1 MATLTRNEAISVGRA
16 LARVLREAGVSGI
29 SRRQRDQL
37 RALAFDLRQRG
48 GSWEQA
54 LRLHL
59 QAQFARAATTTTAD
73 GAARQ
78 AETSRA
84 TRETNIVVRLN
95 LDGSGQASVHTGIGI
110 LDHLLRQLAFHG
122 LLDLDLT
129 ATGDIE
135 VDAHH
140 LTEDVAITLGRAL
153 DQALADR
160 AGIERF
166 SSVIVPMDEALA
178 TVALDLGGR
187 GFSQVAATFL
197 APTVGQLPTSLIP
210 HFLDS
215 LAREARLTLHAR
227 LEGHRDDHHGA
238 EALFK
243 ALGRALA
250 LASRRD
256 PRRAGQVPSTKA
268 SL

>member
-1 MATLTRNEAISVGRA
+1 MAAMTRNEAISVGRA
-16 LARVLREAGVSGI
+16 LARAMRETGVSGL
-29 SRRQRDQL
+29 SRRQKGEL
-37 RALAFDLRQRG
+37 RALAVKLRQRG
-48 GSWEQA
+48 DGWQQA
-54 LRLHL
+54 LRDHL
-59 QAQFARAATTTTAD
+59 QSQFRRDVAAPS
-73 GAARQ
+73 AAAGLRR
-78 AETSRA
+78 AETTRT
-84 TRETNIVVRLN
+84 TRETNLVVRLN
-95 LDGSGQASVHTGIGI
+95 LDGSGQSSIHTGIGI
-110 LDHLLRQLAFHG
+110 LDHLLRQFGFHG

-153 DQALADR
+153 DEALGTR
-160 AGIERF
+160 EGIERF
-166 SSVIVPMDEALA
+166 SSVILPMDEALA

-187 GFSQVAATFL
+187 GLSRVDAAFL
-197 APTVGQLPTSLIP
+197 APSVGQLPTSLIA

-227 LEGHRDDHHGA
+227 VEGHRDDHHGA

-250 LASRRD
+250 LAASPD

>member
-16 LARVLREAGVSGI
+16 LARVLRAAGVPGI
-29 SRRQRDQL
+29 RRRQRDQL

-48 GSWEQA
+48 GGGEQP

-95 LDGSGQASVHTGIGI
+95 LDGSGPARVHTGIGI

-140 LTEDVAITLGRAL
+140 LTEDVAITLGRAF

-160 AGIERF
+160 EGIERF

-178 TVALDLGGR
+178 TGPPDLAGH
-187 GFSQVAATFL
+187 GFSPDADA
-197 APTVGQLPTSLIP
+197 
-210 HFLDS
+210 
-215 LAREARLTLHAR
+215 
-227 LEGHRDDHHGA
+227 HRPP
-238 EALFK
+238 
-243 ALGRALA
+243 
-250 LASRRD
+250 
-256 PRRAGQVPSTKA
+256 PRRPPPP
-268 SL
+268 